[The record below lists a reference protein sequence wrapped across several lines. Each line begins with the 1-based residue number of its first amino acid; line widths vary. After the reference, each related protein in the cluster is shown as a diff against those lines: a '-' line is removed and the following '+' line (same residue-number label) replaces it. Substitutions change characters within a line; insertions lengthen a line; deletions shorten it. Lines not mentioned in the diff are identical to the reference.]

1 MKSSPATLRD
11 RAQLVELR
19 DRIAAAAEDMR
30 RRDQLVVKLA
40 KKGVPKT
47 ELAVDAGISAGRV
60 SQLLAKA

>member
-1 MKSSPATLRD
+1 MKPSPAVVRD

-19 DRIAAAAEDMR
+19 DRIAQRDDDMR

-47 ELAVDAGISAGRV
+47 DLAVDAGISAGRV